1 MKANNPHIT
10 HYFFHLLI
18 FFGIFL
24 CASCSISRSIDKMFE
39 NEKTFEKGFSGLV
52 IYDPEKKLTLFEHNG
67 NKYFTPASN
76 TKLFTFYAGL
86 KILGDS
92 IPALRYQVKNDSLVF
107 SGTGDPSFL
116 NPDLPRS
123 GIYEFLKTRNEN
135 LYYLLPEYTEST
147 FGPGW
152 PWDWYA
158 ASYAAERTDF
168 PMYGNRVSFQFLK
181 GIEEPRVKPGI
192 FSDSLSISESTF
204 SSRMDREK
212 NKNIFIYNNQE
223 KEKEFSQNVP
233 ITYSPALVAELLSDT
248 LQKKVMLLKGAPNE
262 YSLDRTL
269 YSIPADSIFKRMLV
283 VSDNFI
289 AEQILLM
296 AANEISDS
304 LKSRNAI
311 NFMKENYL
319 QDLPD
324 EPMWYDGSGL
334 SVNNKF
340 TPRSIVKL
348 LEKIQQEVPQDK
360 LLGMLPTGGVSG
372 TIRNDY
378 KAEEPYVFAKTGTLR
393 NVVALSG
400 YLKTKSGK
408 ILIFSFLHNNYVV
421 STSEIKK
428 GMEKIL
434 INVRDNY

>member
-1 MKANNPHIT
+1 M
-10 HYFFHLLI
+10 
-18 FFGIFL
+18 
-24 CASCSISRSIDKMFE
+24 
-39 NEKTFEKGFSGLV
+39 
-52 IYDPEKKLTLFEHNG
+52 
-67 NKYFTPASN
+67 
-76 TKLFTFYAGL
+76 YA
-86 KILGDS
+86 
-92 IPALRYQVKNDSLVF
+92 
-107 SGTGDPSFL
+107 
-116 NPDLPRS
+116 
-123 GIYEFLKTRNEN
+123 
-135 LYYLLPEYTEST
+135 
-147 FGPGW
+147 
-152 PWDWYA
+152 
-158 ASYAAERTDF
+158 
-168 PMYGNRVSFQFLK
+168 NRVSFQFLK
-181 GIEEPRVKPGI
+181 GIEKPRVQPGI
-192 FSDSLSISESTF
+192 FSDSLSISETIF

-212 NKNIFIYNNQE
+212 NKNIFVYNNQE

-233 ITYSPALVAELLSDT
+233 ITYSPALVAKLLSDT
-248 LQKKVMLLKGAPNE
+248 LQKKVKLLKVATDE

-269 YSIPADSIFKRMLV
+269 YSIPADSMFKRMLV

-304 LKSRNAI
+304 LRSRNAI

-378 KAEEPYVFAKTGTLR
+378 KADEPYVFAKTGTLR

-408 ILIFSFLHNNYVV
+408 ILIFSFLHNNYVIPN
-421 STSEIKK
+421 SEIKK

>member
-1 MKANNPHIT
+1 MNSLK
-10 HYFFHLLI
+10 LL
-18 FFGIFL
+18 FSVGFL
-24 CASCSISRSIDKMFE
+24 ILLASTSCTSTRVVEKTWRSISV
-39 NEKTFEKGFSGLV
+39 FEKGFTGLV
-52 IYDPEKKLTLFEHNG
+52 IYDPVKKLTLFEHNG

-86 KILGDS
+86 KIFGDS

-116 NPDLPRS
+116 NPDLPHS
-123 GIYEFLKTRNEN
+123 KIYEFLNTRNEN
-135 LYYLLPEYTEST
+135 LYYLPPEYTEST

-152 PWDWYA
+152 SWDWYA

-168 PMYGNRVSFQFLK
+168 PMYANRVSFQFLK
-181 GIEEPRVKPGI
+181 GIKEPQVKPGI
-192 FSDSLSISESTF
+192 FSDSLSITETIF
-204 SSRMDREK
+204 SAPINREK
-212 NKNIFIYNNQE
+212 NRNIFIYNNQK

-233 ITYSPALVAELLSDT
+233 ITYSPNLVVELLNDT
-248 LQKKVMLLKGAPNE
+248 LHKKIELIKDVPKK
-262 YSLDRTL
+262 YYLDQTL
-269 YSIPADSIFKRMLV
+269 YSIPADSLYKRMLI

-304 LKSRNAI
+304 LRSRNAI

-319 QDLPD
+319 MDLPD

-408 ILIFSFLHNNYVV
+408 ILIFSFLHNNYVI
-421 STSEIKK
+421 SNSEIKK

>member
-1 MKANNPHIT
+1 MQHSLK
-10 HYFFHLLI
+10 HLLLGGCLI
-18 FFGIFL
+18 L
-24 CASCSISRSIDKMFE
+24 LTSTSCTSTRTVEKTWRSIPV
-39 NEKTFEKGFSGLV
+39 FEKGFSGLI
-52 IYDPEKKLTLFEHNG
+52 IYDPEKKKNLFEHNG
-67 NKYFTPASN
+67 DKYFTPASN

-92 IPALRYQVKNDSLVF
+92 VPALRYQVKNDSLIF

-116 NPDLPRS
+116 NPDLPHS
-123 GIYEFLKTRNEN
+123 GIFEFLKNRSEN
-135 LYYLLPEYTEST
+135 LYYLLPDYNESP

-152 PWDWYA
+152 AWDWYA

-168 PMYGNRVSFQFLK
+168 PIYGNRVSFQFLE
-181 GIEEPRVKPGI
+181 GIEEPQVTPEI
-192 FSDSLSISESTF
+192 FSDSLLLTETNF
-204 SSRMDREK
+204 SSRIDREK
-212 NKNIFIYNNQE
+212 YKNIFIYNNQE
-223 KEKEFSQNVP
+223 KEKEFVQNVP
-233 ITYSPALVAELLSDT
+233 ITFSNALVAELLSDT
-248 LQKKVMLLKGAPNE
+248 LGKKVELLKGASAE
-262 YSLDRTL
+262 YSLDNTKF
-269 YSIPADSIFKRMLV
+269 SIPTDSILKRMLV

-289 AEQILLM
+289 AEQILLL

-304 LKSRNAI
+304 LRSGNAI
-311 NFMKENYL
+311 KFMKENYL

-324 EPMWYDGSGL
+324 EPIWYDGSGL

-348 LEKIQQEVPQDK
+348 LEKIQQEVPQEK

-393 NVVALSG
+393 NVIALSG

-408 ILIFSFLHNNYVV
+408 ILIFSFLHNNYVIP
-421 STSEIKK
+421 TSEIKK

-434 INVRDNY
+434 LSVRDNY

>member
-1 MKANNPHIT
+1 MRSKTTLRNAGICLFVIFNS
-10 HYFFHLLI
+10 LL
-18 FFGIFL
+18 
-24 CASCSISRSIDKMFE
+24 ASCSSSRQAIVSIENYQAFNQGFVGIAVFDPVKNKM
-39 NEKTFEKGFSGLV
+39 
-52 IYDPEKKLTLFEHNG
+52 IYEYNAE
-67 NKYFTPASN
+67 KYFTPASN

-86 KILGDS
+86 KMLRDS
-92 IPALRYQVKNDSLVF
+92 VPALRYQIKNDSLIF

-116 NPDLPRS
+116 YSDLPDS
-123 GIYEFLKTRNEN
+123 GIYEFLKSRSET
-135 LYYLLPEYTEST
+135 LYYLPPSYVEST

-152 PWDWYA
+152 AWDWYDA
-158 ASYAAERTDF
+158 NYATERTDF
-168 PMYGNRVSFQFLK
+168 PIYGNRVSFQFLK
-181 GIEEPRVKPGI
+181 GTETPLVTPDI
-192 FSDSLSISESTF
+192 FSDSLSISETTF
-204 SSRMDREK
+204 SSRIGRERY
-212 NKNIFIYNNQE
+212 KNIFKYNNLE
-223 KEKEFSQNVP
+223 KEKDFRQNVP
-233 ITYSPALVAELLSDT
+233 ITYSPALVAKLLSDT
-248 LQKKVMLLKGAPNE
+248 LGKEVKLLKEAPSE

-269 YSIPADSIFKRMLV
+269 YSIPTDSILKRMLV

-296 AANEISDS
+296 TSNEISDS
-304 LKSRNAI
+304 LRSSNAI

-348 LEKIQQEVPQDK
+348 LEKILQEVPQDK

-378 KAEEPYVFAKTGTLR
+378 KADEPYVFAKTGTLR

-408 ILIFSFLHNNYVV
+408 ILIFSFLHNNYVIP
-421 STSEIKK
+421 SSEIKK